1 VIIDSPVGRFPFT
14 VTSVSLRKRDII
26 LRGRM
31 GTWPA
36 TVEATPG
43 DIPAVIGRVSPA
55 LAVIVVSAALLLVGV
70 GVGVGALWL

>member
-1 VIIDSPVGRFPFT
+1 MIIDSPVGRFPFT
-14 VTSVSLRKRDII
+14 VTSVSLRKRDIL

-36 TVEATPG
+36 TVEAVPS

-55 LAVIVVSAALLLVGV
+55 LAVILGSAALLLVGV
-70 GVGVGALWL
+70 GVAVGALWL